1 MTTSSPQKFHSVVW
15 TQNMRQ
21 LAVLIGKA
29 VEFQEPALLVGE
41 TGCGKTTMCQ
51 VLASLRHQTLHM
63 INCHQH
69 TESSDFLGGLRPVRH
84 RAEEPGELHKLFEWV
99 DGPLIQAMKTGG
111 MFLADE
117 ISLADDS
124 VLERLN
130 SLLEPER
137 KLVMS
142 EKGDEIAEE
151 LTAHERFHFI
161 GTMNP
166 GGDFGKKELSP
177 ALRNRLTEIW
187 CEPCTQDGDLVLIVD
202 HNLDYALFGFPQEKI
217 SLGKAMLE
225 FRNYFLASE
234 FGKRATFSI
243 RDYLSWVQFINVMA
257 RAGMS
262 PGQAYVHG
270 AFVTFLDVLGS
281 GTTASLLEQCY
292 TFRRKCF
299 KFLRNQMIHV
309 KLVTKHDF
317 RKTTEI
323 TRDETR
329 FGTWGFFIENK
340 RPPSEGDTDL
350 TEMFSF
356 KTPTTHSNLMKVLRA
371 MQLPNKAILLEG
383 SPGVGKT
390 ALLKAL
396 AEVTGHHV
404 TRINLS
410 EQTDV
415 CDLFGTDLPVDG
427 GDGGHFEW
435 KDGPFLKALKD
446 EHWIL
451 LDELNLASQSVLEG
465 LNAVLDHRGELY
477 IPEIGRSFLVKP
489 GTRLFATQN
498 PLSQGSSRKG
508 LPKSFLNR
516 FTQVYVSTF
525 TTEDT
530 KLILKHVF
538 KHLVSSSR
546 AFSRI
551 LDKMLVFNE
560 RLNAACGVEF
570 GFYGAPW
577 EMNLRDLT
585 RWVEAMQR
593 FSSSNPGDFVGV
605 IYVDRMRTE
614 EDKRRVE
621 DIYRQV
627 FPEKQFEMKKGPFTL
642 YATPGEIHFGDICI
656 EKKWSSVHVESEAS
670 QKLVLREDYNA
681 LRSLAVTCSMQ
692 WMTILVGGE
701 ASKQVMNT
709 FAQLCGRKLHIL
721 SVSSEMDT
729 MEILGGYEQIDLN
742 RHLSEIAGEVESL
755 LLHVLS
761 GTGDE
766 RRVEWMRLVEKF
778 NELSNQVIPLEEQKD
793 TKVNHTN
800 NLSSESQV

>member
-1 MTTSSPQKFHSVVW
+1 
-15 TQNMRQ
+15 MRQ

-51 VLASLRHQTLHM
+51 LLASQRGQGLYM

-69 TESSDFLGGLRPVRH
+69 TESSDFLGGLRPVRN
-84 RAEEPGELHKLFEWV
+84 RSQEVVESHKLFEWV
-99 DGPLIQAMKTGG
+99 DGPLIHAMKTGG
-111 MFLADE
+111 IFLADE

-137 KLVMS
+137 KLVIS

-187 CEPCTQDGDLVLIVD
+187 CEPCTQDGDLVMIVD
-202 HNLDYALFGFPQEKI
+202 HNLDYEQFGFAREKI
-217 SLGKAMLE
+217 SLGKLMLE
-225 FRNYFLASE
+225 FRNYYLASD

-243 RDYLSWVQFINVMA
+243 RDYLTWVNFINVTVQG
-257 RAGMS
+257 GM
-262 PGQAYVHG
+262 GVGHAYVHG
-270 AFVTFLDVLGS
+270 AFVTFLDILGTGATS
-281 GTTASLLEQCY
+281 SMIDESLL
-292 TFRRKCF
+292 FRRKCS

-309 KLVTKHDF
+309 KLAHKAEF
-317 RKTTEI
+317 RKTMNYTDI
-323 TRDETR
+323 TCDEEK
-329 FGTWGFFIENK
+329 FGTWDFYIENK
-340 RPPSEGDTDL
+340 KTDNRGSVKS
-350 TEMFSF
+350 TELFSF
-356 KTPTTHSNLMKVLRA
+356 STPTTHSNLVKILRA
-371 MQLPNKAILLEG
+371 MQLPHKAILLEG

-396 AEVTGHHV
+396 AEVTGHEL

-427 GDGGHFEW
+427 GDGGQFEW

-516 FTQVYVSTF
+516 FTQVYISTF
-525 TTEDT
+525 STTDT

-538 KHLVSSSR
+538 KDLVTSSR
-546 AFSRI
+546 TFSKM
-551 LDKMLVFNE
+551 LDKMLLFSE
-560 RLNAACGVEF
+560 KLNKQCGVDF
-570 GFYGAPW
+570 AFYGAPW

-585 RWVEAMQR
+585 RWVEAMQG
-593 FSSSNPGDFVGV
+593 FESSNPGDFVGV
-605 IYVDRMRTE
+605 IYADRMRTSA
-614 EDKRRVE
+614 DKQRVE
-621 DIYRQV
+621 DIYKDV
-627 FPEKQFEMKKGPFTL
+627 FPEKQFAMKKGPFTL
-642 YATPGEIHFGDICI
+642 FATPGEIYFGDIRV
-656 EKKWSSVHVESEAS
+656 EKQSSGVNLEPDVS
-670 QKLVLREDYNA
+670 QNLVLRQNYNA

-692 WMTILVGGE
+692 WMTILVGGKL
-701 ASKQVMNT
+701 SWHNFQFFKNT
-709 FAQLCGRKLHIL
+709 FLA
-721 SVSSEMDT
+721 
-729 MEILGGYEQIDLN
+729 
-742 RHLSEIAGEVESL
+742 
-755 LLHVLS
+755 
-761 GTGDE
+761 
-766 RRVEWMRLVEKF
+766 
-778 NELSNQVIPLEEQKD
+778 
-793 TKVNHTN
+793 
-800 NLSSESQV
+800 